1 MKNYAI
7 ARIKKHTSVRS
18 ASYLVNHHLRLAE
31 VPNADP
37 HKAKKN
43 ELLHQVDDIQGFLND
58 VPKGSKKNACRFVD
72 VLFTASRFDTRQQ
85 FEDWKKASWE
95 FAKKTFGEDNIA
107 LAVVHRDETTPHMH
121 IIFKPV
127 NPKTQKLGA
136 GHWFDGRAKMQ
147 KYQDSYHKAVGHLGF
162 DRGEPGSRA
171 KHKTIKQFY
180 RDISLAQQEVQAF
193 NKAFHLIEQEV
204 KNVSLWDRFNPTK
217 LHQRVRAHL
226 VTAYSS
232 AKKILLA
239 KQVLETEKTNQKNQ
253 ELLEQI
259 SAVKD
264 KLEMV
269 TGMENPTY
277 VDLEKF
283 KAKIRAL
290 EPTPA
295 ERDPKEGAP
304 APQPPKNSPLRGL
317 GGESNQVARPKI

>member
-7 ARIKKHTSVRS
+7 TRIKKHASVKS

-31 VPNADP
+31 VANADP
-37 HKAKKN
+37 QKAKKN
-43 ELLHQVDDIQGFLND
+43 ETLFQVPDIQAFLND
-58 VPKGSKKNACRFVD
+58 VPKGTKKNACRFVD
-72 VLFTASRFDTRQQ
+72 VLFTASRFDTKQQ

-95 FAKKTFGEDNIA
+95 FAKKT
-107 LAVVHRDETTPHMH
+107 
-121 IIFKPV
+121 
-127 NPKTQKLGA
+127 
-136 GHWFDGRAKMQ
+136 
-147 KYQDSYHKAVGHLGF
+147 
-162 DRGEPGSRA
+162 
-171 KHKTIKQFY
+171 
-180 RDISLAQQEVQAF
+180 
-193 NKAFHLIEQEV
+193 FHLIEQEV

-239 KQVLETEKTNQKNQ
+239 KQVLETEKTNHKNQ
-253 ELLEQI
+253 ELLVQI

-283 KAKIRAL
+283 RAKIRVL

-317 GGESNQVARPKI
+317 GGEANQVARPKI